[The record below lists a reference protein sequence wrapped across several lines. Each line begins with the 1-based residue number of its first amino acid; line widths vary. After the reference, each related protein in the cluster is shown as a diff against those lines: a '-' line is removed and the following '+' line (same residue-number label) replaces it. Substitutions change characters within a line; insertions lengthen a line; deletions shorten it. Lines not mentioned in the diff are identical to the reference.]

1 MSATVGL
8 LRLQRLIRGS
18 CALARCLQPNG
29 SHLLPPSATLLRGKE
44 LSAFIISI
52 DRLLTTKVAEDASS
66 GPSGYHSIIRDQEK
80 AVGDTDRHEFQAETR
95 MLLDIVARSLYS
107 DKEVF
112 VRELVSNASDALEK
126 FRFLSQTSAS
136 ADEFVEADR
145 ALEIHIGTN
154 KQERQLTIQDT
165 GIGMTRDELIAHLGT
180 IARSGSKHFIEQLKE
195 SGQGSQENVQN
206 IIGQFGVGFY
216 SAFMVADRVDVYTR
230 SAKAGAGPGLKWS
243 SDGSGTFE
251 VQEAEN
257 VAIGTKIVI
266 HLKADCREFADEDRI
281 REVIRKYSNFV
292 GSPIYLNGKQAN
304 QIQPIWLMEP
314 KQVTPEQHNEF
325 YRFVGNTFDTP
336 RFVLHYKT
344 DVPLSIRA
352 LLYFPEGKPGLFE
365 MSRDADVGVA
375 LYTRKVLIQSKTENL
390 LPKWLRFVKGVVDSE
405 DIPLNLSRELLQNS
419 ALIRKLRTA
428 LTNRVL
434 RFLHD
439 RSVKE
444 PESYTKFYKDYGL
457 FLKEGIVTSQEQQ
470 EKEEIAKLLR
480 FETSKEPDNSVSLPE
495 YCQRQAE
502 GQKDIYYLAA
512 PNRTLAE
519 ASPYYESLK
528 KRGLEV
534 LFCYEAYDELV
545 LMQLG
550 MYLGKNLVSVE
561 KEMRRSDGASAQQ
574 DEQAAA
580 IEGSL
585 LKAQIDELLPWLK
598 QRLAGKVSTVKTTT
612 KLDSHPCVVT
622 VEEMAAARHFIKTQ
636 SHNISEENRYALLQ
650 PQFEINAKHPIIRKL
665 HKLTSSDPALAEL
678 LAKQLF
684 SNAMV
689 GAGLVDDPRM
699 LLTSMN
705 DLLEKV
711 LDKH

>member
-1 MSATVGL
+1 MSAT
-8 LRLQRLIRGS
+8 RFLQLQK
-18 CALARCLQPNG
+18 LARPVLAHRNKLANVSTQAYR
-29 SHLLPPSATLLRGKE
+29 LLNVRAQA
-44 LSAFIISI
+44 LSAARCFSSAA
-52 DRLLTTKVAEDASS
+52 AEEKT
-66 GPSGYHSIIRDQEK
+66 GFHSIIRDSEK
-80 AVGDTDRHEFQAETR
+80 PVGASDKHEFQAETR

-112 VRELVSNASDALEK
+112 VRELISNASDALEK
-126 FRFLSQTSAS
+126 FRYTIHTAG
-136 ADEFVEADR
+136 EGEKNFVDADR
-145 ALEIHIGTN
+145 SLEIHIGTN
-154 KQERQLTIQDT
+154 KQDRLLTIQDT
-165 GIGMTRDELIAHLGT
+165 GIGMTKEELIANLGT
-180 IARSGSKHFIEQLKE
+180 IARSGSKHFMEQIKDKGA
-195 SGQGSQENVQN
+195 SAENAQN

-216 SAFMVADRVDVYTR
+216 SAFMVADRVDVYTK
-230 SAKAGAGPGLKWS
+230 SSQQDSIGYKWS
-243 SDGSGTFE
+243 SDGSGNFE
-251 VQEAEN
+251 IQEAEN
-257 VAIGTKIVI
+257 VRVGTKIVI
-266 HLKADCREFADEDRI
+266 HLKTDCREFADEDRI

-314 KQVTPEQHNEF
+314 KEVNQDQHNEF
-325 YRFVGNTFDTP
+325 YRFVGNTFDIP
-336 RFVLHYKT
+336 RFTLHYKT

-365 MSRDADVGVA
+365 MSRDADIGVA

-419 ALIRKLRTA
+419 ALIRKLRTV

-444 PESYTKFYKDYGL
+444 PENYDKFYKDYGL
-457 FLKEGIVTSQEQQ
+457 FLKEGIVTSQEPQ

-480 FETSKEPDNSVSLPE
+480 FETSKQADKTVSLPE
-495 YCQRQAE
+495 YCNQQQE
-502 GQKDIYYLAA
+502 GQTDIYYLAA

-528 KRGLEV
+528 KKGLEV

-550 MYLGKNLVSVE
+550 TFLGKNLVSVE
-561 KEMRRSDGASAQQ
+561 KEMRRSDKTDQSEDQM
-574 DEQAAA
+574 

-585 LKAQIDELLPWLK
+585 LKQQTDDLVSWIK
-598 QRLAGKVSTVKTTT
+598 QKLTGKVANVKTTT

-636 SHNISEENRYALLQ
+636 SHNMSEENRYALLQ
-650 PQFEINAKHPIIRKL
+650 PQLEINPKHPIIKKL
-665 HKLTSSDPALAEL
+665 HKLSSSDPELADL

-689 GAGLVDDPRM
+689 GAGLVEDPRM

-705 DLLEKV
+705 ELLEKV

>member
-1 MSATVGL
+1 MSASRFLHMQRASKPL
-8 LRLQRLIRGS
+8 LSCRSITLNRFTNVSHASKVPVTLGS
-18 CALARCLQPNG
+18 IHNY
-29 SHLLPPSATLLRGKE
+29 
-44 LSAFIISI
+44 
-52 DRLLTTKVAEDASS
+52 TTQAAQEKT
-66 GPSGYHSIIRDQEK
+66 GYHSIIRDSEK
-80 AVGDTDRHEFQAETR
+80 PVGASDKHEFQAETR

-107 DKEVF
+107 EKEVF
-112 VRELVSNASDALEK
+112 VRELISNASDALEK
-126 FRFLSQTSAS
+126 FRYTIHTAGEGEKNFA
-136 ADEFVEADR
+136 EPDR

-154 KQERQLTIQDT
+154 KQDRLLTIQDT
-165 GIGMTRDELIAHLGT
+165 GIGMTRDELISNLGT
-180 IARSGSKHFIEQLKE
+180 IARSGSKQFLEQIKDK
-195 SGQGSQENVQN
+195 SASADNAQN

-216 SAFMVADRVDVYTR
+216 SAFMVADQVDVYTK
-230 SAKAGAGPGLKWS
+230 SSQLDSPGLKWT
-243 SDGSGTFE
+243 SDGSGNFE
-251 VQEAEN
+251 IQEAEN
-257 VAIGTKIVI
+257 VQVGTKIVI
-266 HLKADCREFADEDRI
+266 HLKTDCREFADEDRI

-292 GSPIYLNGKQAN
+292 GSAIFLNGKQAN

-314 KQVTPEQHNEF
+314 KEVSQEQHNEF
-325 YRFVGNTFDTP
+325 FRFVGNTFDIP
-336 RFVLHYKT
+336 RFTLHYKT

-419 ALIRKLRTA
+419 ALIRKLRTV

-439 RSVKE
+439 RAVKD
-444 PESYTKFYKDYGL
+444 PENYDKFYRDYGL
-457 FLKEGIVTSQEQQ
+457 FLKEGIVTSTEPQ

-480 FETSKEPDNSVSLPE
+480 FETSKEANKKVSLPE
-495 YCQRQAE
+495 YCNQQQD

-528 KRGLEV
+528 KKGIEV

-550 MYLGKNLVSVE
+550 QFLGKNLVSVE
-561 KEMRRSDGASAQQ
+561 KEMRRSEKS
-574 DEQAAA
+574 DELDDKMV
-580 IEGSL
+580 EGSL
-585 LKAQIDELLPWLK
+585 LKSQVDELVPWIK
-598 QRLAGKVSTVKTTT
+598 QKLTGKVASVKTTN
-612 KLDSHPCVVT
+612 KLESHPCVVT
-622 VEEMAAARHFIKTQ
+622 VEEMAAARHFIRTQ
-636 SHNISEENRYALLQ
+636 SQNMSEENRYALLQ
-650 PQFEINAKHPIIRKL
+650 PQLEINPRHPIIKKL
-665 HKLTSSDPALAEL
+665 HKLTTSDPALADL

-689 GAGLVDDPRM
+689 GAGLMEDPRM

-705 DLLEKV
+705 ELLEKV

>member
-1 MSATVGL
+1 MSAFRAL
-8 LRLQRLIRGS
+8 QLQKLSKFAFARQRLVTGGCKFANHTLNSRNVFRAPTLQSIRYLS
-18 CALARCLQPNG
+18 TQP
-29 SHLLPPSATLLRGKE
+29 
-44 LSAFIISI
+44 
-52 DRLLTTKVAEDASS
+52 AEEK
-66 GPSGYHSIIRDQEK
+66 SGYHSIIRDSEK
-80 AVGDTDRHEFQAETR
+80 PVGTSDRHEFQAETR

-112 VRELVSNASDALEK
+112 VRELISNASDALEK
-126 FRFLSQTSAS
+126 FRYTIHTAGDGEKDFS
-136 ADEFVEADR
+136 DADR
-145 ALEIHIGTN
+145 SLEIHIGTN
-154 KQERQLTIQDT
+154 KQDRLLTIQDT
-165 GIGMTRDELIAHLGT
+165 GIGMTKEELISNLGT
-180 IARSGSKHFIEQLKE
+180 IARSGSKHFMEQLKE
-195 SGQGSQENVQN
+195 KGASGENAQN

-216 SAFMVADRVDVYTR
+216 SAFMVADRVDVYTK
-230 SAKAGAGPGLKWS
+230 SSKLGSTGYKWT
-243 SDGSGTFE
+243 SDGSGNFE
-251 VQEAEN
+251 IQEAEN
-257 VAIGTKIVI
+257 VQPGTKVVI

-292 GSPIYLNGKQAN
+292 GSSIFLNGKQAN

-314 KQVTPEQHNEF
+314 KDVTLEQHNEF
-325 YRFVGNTFDTP
+325 YRFVGNTFDIP
-336 RFVLHYKT
+336 RFTLHYKT

-365 MSRDADVGVA
+365 MSRDSDIGVA

-419 ALIRKLRTA
+419 ALIRKLRTV

-439 RSVKE
+439 RAVKE
-444 PESYTKFYKDYGL
+444 PDNYDKFYKDYGL
-457 FLKEGIVTSQEQQ
+457 FLKEGIVTSNEPQ

-480 FETSKEPDNSVSLPE
+480 FETSKEIDKKVSLPE
-495 YCQRQAE
+495 YCNQQQD

-528 KRGLEV
+528 KKGIEV

-550 MYLGKNLVSVE
+550 QFLGKNLVSVE
-561 KEMRRSDGASAQQ
+561 KEMRRSEKTDDST
-574 DEQAAA
+574 EQM

-585 LKAQIDELLPWLK
+585 LKSQIDELIPWIK
-598 QRLAGKVSTVKTTT
+598 QKLTGKVASVKTTN

-622 VEEMAAARHFIKTQ
+622 VEEMAAARHFVKTQ
-636 SHNISEENRYALLQ
+636 SHNMSEEHRYALLQ
-650 PQFEINAKHPIIRKL
+650 PQLELNAKHPIITKL
-665 HKLTSSDPALAEL
+665 HKLMSSDPELADL

-689 GAGLVDDPRM
+689 GAGLVEDPRM

-705 DLLEKV
+705 ELLEKV